1 MSEEFVGKVLVWED
15 PETGEEKAGEIYQ
28 VGPHPYLWVE
38 GPNGDVGVPERDW
51 IAIREAQ

>member
-15 PETGEEKAGEIYQ
+15 PETGEEKTGEIYQ